1 MPYLQPAAPSSS
13 CSCRSLASPSPGS
26 GAELPTAALPCLCYL
41 ASPSPGSGAPGGGAP
56 SCRARS
62 GPGLPAAAVAL
73 SLAGPGL
80 PAAALLGEETLHLHE
95 ITGSIHT
102 LFIRDGRNFSPGR
115 RLRGRQQAAGRVPG
129 ARVPTAQ
136 HAPRRAEAAAVGAE
150 GEGTRPCRPRAEVSR
165 LLMAVGA
172 RIPGV
177 VNPSQLGRRL
187 RIKE

>member
-73 SLAGPGL
+73 SLPGPGL
-80 PAAALLGEETLHLHE
+80 PAAALL
-95 ITGSIHT
+95 
-102 LFIRDGRNFSPGR
+102 GR